1 MEEIGSSPM
10 QDEAS
15 ATFRLNKM
23 ATDYAK
29 TNSVPFETA
38 YAEVTKSGEGKQL
51 MADARAEAN

>member
-1 MEEIGSSPM
+1 MEEIGVNPM

-29 TNSVPFETA
+29 ENNVTFEIGFS
-38 YAEVTKSGEGKQL
+38 EVTKSAEGREIL
-51 MADARAEAN
+51 AASRAEAN